1 MERVDLRIDK
11 GTDMQEVAERELQ
24 SMELNLN
31 KMKKSSSEIHGFYM
45 KKIANRNKEVEDL
58 HVQIEEEVT
67 QRAKLEIKHGL
78 LKGKLQ

>member
-1 MERVDLRIDK
+1 
-11 GTDMQEVAERELQ
+11 
-24 SMELNLN
+24 MELNLN

-67 QRAKLEIKHGL
+67 
-78 LKGKLQ
+78 